1 MPAVVGLLS
10 VELHLADAQSLKDKR
25 MVVRSVVDR
34 LKRLNVAVAEVEYQD
49 LWQRAGISVAAV
61 SASGVQVERALA
73 AALEAIECVHPGLV
87 VRSET
92 EILE

>member
-10 VELHLADAQSLKDKR
+10 VELHLAEAQSLKDKR

-34 LKRLNVAVAEVEYQD
+34 LRRLNVAVAEVEYQD
-49 LWQRAGISVAAV
+49 LWQRAGISVATV

-73 AALEAIECVHPGLV
+73 AALEAIERVHPGLV